1 MSIEI
6 IQVITLDE
14 FKETGVAG
22 HFDDDTIKAAINT
35 SYIRLN
41 ALCNQNIKKRWNITD
56 TTDPLYLKEEYKEI
70 TKQAFFLQTEYNL
83 VNNLNLSSEG
93 SQQESLG
100 SWSHSYNNPKEKPFI
115 CDGVQDMLQQAT
127 LFVPVKSVSLNVAN
141 NKCVDVNDICGELP
155 AGDKYDLSFVRWGEA
170 NAKFLPKNIGIE
182 FANKIL
188 ITDDNGYIRTTDI
201 DPMLINYLT
210 KGEASVIYQRM
221 QDKRLLTTDKT
232 VVGAINELF
241 NTTPA
246 TINWDTEPTAG
257 HGEGYAV
264 SSEGIKTYVDTKET
278 NLQLQITTET
288 SHRED
293 GDSYLQGQITTN
305 TNSISDLENDK
316 QDKIDDRLT
325 WISSHNVVEA
335 INSLNNSKQ
344 STTDNSL
351 ITENKTIVGG
361 INEINSKLTDIVKAV
376 NITSPQFTITA
387 GQAHIEHMAYTIP
400 TGYKFLCLA
409 NITTSGFILPTTVGG
424 AISPTSGTFVVYIN
438 NLSSTQVAG
447 YVMATILFIKE

>member
-6 IQVITLDE
+6 IQVITLEE
-14 FKETGVAG
+14 FKETGIAG
-22 HFDDDTIKAAINT
+22 HYDDDTIKAAINT

-41 ALCNQNIKKRWNITD
+41 ALCNQNIKKRWNIID

-141 NKCVDVNDICGELP
+141 NKCVDINDICGELP

-188 ITDDNGYIRTTDI
+188 ITDENGYIRTTDI
-201 DPMLINYLT
+201 DPMFINYLT
-210 KGEASVIYQRM
+210 KGEASTIYQRM
-221 QDKRLLTTDKT
+221 QDERLLTNDKT
-232 VVGAINELF
+232 IVGAINELF
-241 NTTPA
+241 TTTPA

-264 SSEGIKTYVDTKET
+264 TSDGIKTYVDSKET
-278 NLQLQITTET
+278 NLQSQITDET

-293 GDSYLQGQITTN
+293 GDSYLQSQITTN
-305 TNSISDLENDK
+305 ANDIDAANQERAAQYQYVISELLTK
-316 QDKIDDRLT
+316 QNK
-325 WISSHNVVEA
+325 
-335 INSLNNSKQ
+335 
-344 STTDNSL
+344 TDNTLTTTSK
-351 ITENKTIVGG
+351 EVAGA
-361 INEINSKLTDIVKAV
+361 INEINSKLIDIVKAV

-387 GQAHIEHMAYTIP
+387 GQVHIEQMAYTIP

-409 NITTSGFILPTTVGG
+409 NITTSGFILPATTGG
-424 AISPTSGTFVVYIN
+424 AISPTSGTFSVYIN
-438 NLSSTQVAG
+438 NLSSTQVTG
-447 YVMATILFIKE
+447 NVIATILFIKE

>member
-6 IQVITLDE
+6 IQVITLEE

-56 TTDPLYLKEEYKEI
+56 TTNPLYLKEEYKEI

-100 SWSHSYNNPKEKPFI
+100 SWNHSYNNPKEKPFI

-141 NKCVDVNDICGELP
+141 NKCVDINDICGELP

-188 ITDDNGYIRTTDI
+188 ITDKNGYIRTTDI
-201 DPMLINYLT
+201 DPMFINYL
-210 KGEASVIYQRM
+210 KKDEASVIYQKM
-221 QDKRLLTTDKT
+221 QDERLLTTDKT
-232 VVGAINELF
+232 VVGAINEIKESVITADITPRVFENITMSSGWVDMNF
-241 NTTPA
+241 NVELPVDYDFEILGIVNSKA
-246 TINWDTEPTAG
+246 YFLDENGRKFPTNVYG
-257 HGEGYAV
+257 V
-264 SSEGIKTYVDTKET
+264 KKI
-278 NLQLQITTET
+278 
-288 SHRED
+288 
-293 GDSYLQGQITTN
+293 N
-305 TNSISDLENDK
+305 TNDY
-316 QDKIDDRLT
+316 
-325 WISSHNVVEA
+325 NVNVNVMFYSPASESV
-335 INSLNNSKQ
+335 IGNLKFELKLLIRKVNN
-344 STTDNSL
+344 
-351 ITENKTIVGG
+351 
-361 INEINSKLTDIVKAV
+361 
-376 NITSPQFTITA
+376 
-387 GQAHIEHMAYTIP
+387 
-400 TGYKFLCLA
+400 
-409 NITTSGFILPTTVGG
+409 
-424 AISPTSGTFVVYIN
+424 
-438 NLSSTQVAG
+438 
-447 YVMATILFIKE
+447 

>member
-6 IQVITLDE
+6 IQVITLEE

-22 HFDDDTIKAAINT
+22 HYDDDTIKAAINT

-41 ALCNQNIKKRWNITD
+41 ALCNQNIKKRWNIID
-56 TTDPLYLKEEYKEI
+56 TKDPLYLKEEYKEI

-141 NKCVDVNDICGELP
+141 NKCVDINDICGELP

-188 ITDDNGYIRTTDI
+188 ITDENGYIRTTDI
-201 DPMLINYLT
+201 DPMFINYLT

-221 QDKRLLTTDKT
+221 EDERLLTTDKT

-264 SSEGIKTYVDTKET
+264 TSDGIKTYVDSKET
-278 NLQLQITTET
+278 NLQSQITANTTDISTEIG
-288 SHRED
+288 HRED
-293 GDSYLQGQITTN
+293 ADTYLQSQITTN
-305 TNSISDLENDK
+305 ANDIAAANQERAAQYQYVIDKLLTK
-316 QDKIDDRLT
+316 QNK
-325 WISSHNVVEA
+325 
-335 INSLNNSKQ
+335 
-344 STTDNSL
+344 TDNTLTTTS
-351 ITENKTIVGG
+351 KKVAGA

-376 NITSPQFTITA
+376 NITSQQFTITA
-387 GQAHIEHMAYTIP
+387 GQVHIEQMAYTIP

-424 AISPTSGTFVVYIN
+424 TISPTSTTFSVYIN
-438 NLSSTQVAG
+438 NLSPTQVTG
-447 YVMATILFIKE
+447 NVIATILFIKE

>member
-6 IQVITLDE
+6 IQVITLEE

-22 HFDDDTIKAAINT
+22 HYDDDTIKAAINT

-41 ALCNQNIKKRWNITD
+41 ALCNQNIKKRWNIID
-56 TTDPLYLKEEYKEI
+56 TKDPLYLKEEYKEI

-188 ITDDNGYIRTTDI
+188 ITDENGYIRTTDI
-201 DPMLINYLT
+201 DPMFINYLT

-221 QDKRLLTTDKT
+221 EDERLLTTDKT

-264 SSEGIKTYVDTKET
+264 TSDGIKTYVDSKET
-278 NLQLQITTET
+278 NLQSQITANTTDISTEIG
-288 SHRED
+288 HRED
-293 GDSYLQGQITTN
+293 ADTYLQSQITTN
-305 TNSISDLENDK
+305 ANDIAAANQERAAQYQYVIDKLLTK
-316 QDKIDDRLT
+316 QNK
-325 WISSHNVVEA
+325 
-335 INSLNNSKQ
+335 
-344 STTDNSL
+344 TDNTLTTTSK
-351 ITENKTIVGG
+351 EVAGA

-387 GQAHIEHMAYTIP
+387 GQVHIEQMTYTIP
-400 TGYKFLCLA
+400 DGYKFLCLA
-409 NITTSGFILPTTVGG
+409 NITTSGFILPTTTGG
-424 AISPTSGTFVVYIN
+424 AISPTSGTFSVYIN
-438 NLSSTQVAG
+438 NLSPTQVTG
-447 YVMATILFIKE
+447 NVIATILFIKE

>member
-22 HFDDDTIKAAINT
+22 HYDDDTIKAAINT

-41 ALCNQNIKKRWNITD
+41 ALCNQNIKKRWNIED

-127 LFVPVKSVSLNVAN
+127 LFIPVKSVSLNVAN
-141 NKCVDVNDICGELP
+141 NKCIGANVDCGELP

-188 ITDDNGYIRTTDI
+188 ITDENGYIRTGDASYI
-201 DPMLINYLT
+201 IEEQILVDYLT
-210 KGEASVIYQRM
+210 KTEAQETY
-221 QDKRLLTTDKT
+221 
-232 VVGAINELF
+232 G
-241 NTTPA
+241 
-246 TINWDTEPTAG
+246 TIADIE
-257 HGEGYAV
+257 
-264 SSEGIKTYVDTKET
+264 
-278 NLQLQITTET
+278 NLQ
-288 SHRED
+288 S
-293 GDSYLQGQITTN
+293 QITTN
-305 TNSISDLENDK
+305 TDDIDELKEERIVAVDITPRTFENETLNSGTNMFINHFDLPVDYNFEILGVVSTIAK
-316 QDKIDDRLT
+316 MQDDDRYLPMAIT
-325 WISSHNVVEA
+325 RIEKENYIHN
-335 INSLNNSKQ
+335 IYLQ
-344 STTDNSL
+344 SL
-351 ITENKTIVGG
+351 IFNDSTPITGNLTIN
-361 INEINSKLTDIVKAV
+361 IKLLIRKV
-376 NITSPQFTITA
+376 
-387 GQAHIEHMAYTIP
+387 
-400 TGYKFLCLA
+400 
-409 NITTSGFILPTTVGG
+409 
-424 AISPTSGTFVVYIN
+424 
-438 NLSSTQVAG
+438 
-447 YVMATILFIKE
+447 

>member
-6 IQVITLDE
+6 IQVITLEE

-22 HFDDDTIKAAINT
+22 HYDDDTIKAAINT

-41 ALCNQNIKKRWNITD
+41 ALCNQNIKKRWNIID
-56 TTDPLYLKEEYKEI
+56 TKDPLYLKEEYKEI

-141 NKCVDVNDICGELP
+141 NKCVDINDI
-155 AGDKYDLSFVRWGEA
+155 
-170 NAKFLPKNIGIE
+170 
-182 FANKIL
+182 
-188 ITDDNGYIRTTDI
+188 TDENGYIRTTDI
-201 DPMLINYLT
+201 DPMFINYLT

-221 QDKRLLTTDKT
+221 EDERLLTTDKT

-264 SSEGIKTYVDTKET
+264 TSDGIKTYVDSKET
-278 NLQLQITTET
+278 NLQSQITANTTDISTEIG
-288 SHRED
+288 HRED
-293 GDSYLQGQITTN
+293 ADTYLQSQITTN
-305 TNSISDLENDK
+305 ANDIAAANQERAAQYQYVIDKLLTK
-316 QDKIDDRLT
+316 QNK
-325 WISSHNVVEA
+325 
-335 INSLNNSKQ
+335 
-344 STTDNSL
+344 TDNTLTTTSK
-351 ITENKTIVGG
+351 EVAGA

-387 GQAHIEHMAYTIP
+387 GQVHIEQMAYTIP

-424 AISPTSGTFVVYIN
+424 AISPTSTTFSVYIN
-438 NLSSTQVAG
+438 NLSPTQVTG
-447 YVMATILFIKE
+447 NVIATILFIKE